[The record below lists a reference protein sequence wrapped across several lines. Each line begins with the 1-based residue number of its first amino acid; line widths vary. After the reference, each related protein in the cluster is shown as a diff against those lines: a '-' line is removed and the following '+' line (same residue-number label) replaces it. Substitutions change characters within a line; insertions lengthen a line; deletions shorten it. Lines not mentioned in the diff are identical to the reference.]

1 MDRITVFHGDTDVV
15 PRGGVTGGSR
25 SAQKA
30 GSAIAQ
36 ATDELVTA
44 ARQLAADRLEAAV
57 EDVVLTE
64 GRFHVAGAPGA
75 TSLGWAEIAGH
86 VAGVGS
92 ASEQPAAE
100 RQAPRPKGPTA
111 QSEAIL
117 RCEADFAGEGPTFP
131 FGAYVA
137 VVEVDTETGFLTLE
151 RMVTVDDAG
160 TVLNPLLALGQ
171 VHGGL
176 GQGIAQGM
184 FEEFVYDDDGNPLT
198 STFADY
204 GIPTAADLPSF
215 ESTLQETPSPNNPL
229 GFKGI
234 AESGTIGAP
243 PALQNAAV
251 DALAHLG
258 VTHLDL
264 PVTPERIW
272 RAIAATR

>member
-1 MDRITVFHGDTDVV
+1 M
-15 PRGGVTGGSR
+15 
-25 SAQKA
+25 
-30 GSAIAQ
+30 AQ
-36 ATDELVTA
+36 AADALVA
-44 ARQLAADRLEAAV
+44 EARRIAADRLEAAV
-57 EDVVLTE
+57 EDVVLDVAA

-75 TSLGWAEIAGH
+75 TTVGWAD
-86 VAGVGS
+86 V
-92 ASEQPAAE
+92 
-100 RQAPRPKGPTA
+100 A
-111 QSEAIL
+111 QSVAAAPEGEADVL
-117 RCEADFAGEGPTFP
+117 RCEADFEGDGPTFP

-137 VVEVDTETGFLTLE
+137 VVEVDLETGRLTLE
-151 RMVTVDDAG
+151 RIVTVDDAG
-160 TVLNPLLALGQ
+160 TILNPLLALGQ

-204 GIPTAADLPSF
+204 GLPTAADLPSF
-215 ESTLQETPSPNNPL
+215 ESSLMETPSPNNPL

-272 RAIAATR
+272 RAVAATGRMS